1 MLFLSPKDW
10 NCKQVEK
17 NLHVNLNVNK
27 CIEEIG
33 LSISFNLLTS
43 CFPSL
48 ILGHQLLPSADILY
62 PRYLHS
68 SLDTSFLL
76 CRSILNL
83 CQLRGRFEI
92 ILSENLKYYTM
103 VLVTIS
109 ADPAVLSD
117 SHKMEEA
124 KIKSGLMVM
133 SKQPNVTFAIV

>member
-1 MLFLSPKDW
+1 MYSSYILITCSFSLASGDKRIIIMLFLSPKDW

-92 ILSENLKYYTM
+92 ILSENLKYYT
-103 VLVTIS
+103 
-109 ADPAVLSD
+109 
-117 SHKMEEA
+117 
-124 KIKSGLMVM
+124 KIKPGLMAQLFTGYV
-133 SKQPNVTFAIV
+133 